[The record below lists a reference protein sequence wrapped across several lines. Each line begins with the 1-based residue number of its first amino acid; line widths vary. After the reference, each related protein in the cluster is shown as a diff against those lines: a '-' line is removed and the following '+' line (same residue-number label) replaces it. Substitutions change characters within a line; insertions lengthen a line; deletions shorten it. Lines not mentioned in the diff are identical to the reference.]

1 MEEQYKFEIKDLD
14 LFYGR
19 YQALHKISMNIRTDR
34 PLRLRK
40 INVSEDTEPDE

>member
-14 LFYGR
+14 LFYGQ
-19 YQALHKISMNIRTDR
+19 YYGTDR